1 MELLYLDII
10 IINRYHTA
18 IKIIEEQINMNKD
31 DMTPG
36 KSAAMKIDCPVCG
49 GKNTATY
56 TTQTHELAYFGEV
69 VESTIQCEKCGFR
82 HNDILATEQKD
93 PAKHSLIITK
103 KSLDSR
109 VVRSQSAT
117 VSLPEIGIKVEP
129 GPKSEGYI
137 SNVEGVLIR
146 FRDATERA
154 LNMFTDEVS
163 QKNGKK
169 VLENINKVLNGEMET
184 LLLIEDP
191 FGQSKIMDV
200 HAKTEPLTDEELKNL
215 KTGFTIID
223 EDEENED
230 NEDDEDN

>member
-10 IINRYHTA
+10 IINRCHTT
-18 IKIIEEQINMNKD
+18 IKIIKEQTNMNKD

-230 NEDDEDN
+230 NENDEDN

>member
-69 VESTIQCEKCGFR
+69 VESTSQCEKCGFR

>member
-1 MELLYLDII
+1 MD
-10 IINRYHTA
+10 
-18 IKIIEEQINMNKD
+18 MD
-31 DMTPG
+31 DVTTG
-36 KSAAMKIDCPVCG
+36 KSAEMKMDCPVCG

-56 TTQTHELAYFGEV
+56 TTQTHELAYFGEI
-69 VESTIQCEKCGFR
+69 VESTIQCERCGFR
-82 HNDILATEQKD
+82 HNDIITTEQKD
-93 PAKHSLIITK
+93 PAKHSLIISK
-103 KSLDSR
+103 KNLDSR

-154 LNMFTDEVS
+154 LNMFTDAKS
-163 QKNGKK
+163 QENGKK
-169 VLENINKVLNGEMET
+169 VLENINKVLDGEMET

-200 HAKTEPLTDEELKNL
+200 RAKTEPLTDEELKHL
-215 KTGFTIID
+215 KTGFTVI
-223 EDEENED
+223 EDE
-230 NEDDEDN
+230 

>member
-1 MELLYLDII
+1 MDDI
-10 IINRYHTA
+10 T
-18 IKIIEEQINMNKD
+18 
-31 DMTPG
+31 TG
-36 KSAAMKIDCPVCG
+36 KGAEMRIDCPVCG
-49 GKNTATY
+49 GKNTASY
-56 TTQTHELAYFGEV
+56 TTQTHELAYFGEI

-82 HNDILATEQKD
+82 HNDIITTEQKD

-137 SNVEGVLIR
+137 SNVEGVIVR
-146 FRDATERA
+146 FIDATKRA
-154 LNMFTDEVS
+154 LNMFHDDLS
-163 QKNGKK
+163 QENGKR
-169 VLENINKVLNGEMET
+169 VLENLNKILDGELET

-200 HAKTEPLTDEELKNL
+200 RAKTEPLTDEELKNL
-215 KTGFTIID
+215 KTGFTVID
-223 EDEENED
+223 
-230 NEDDEDN
+230 

>member
-1 MELLYLDII
+1 M
-10 IINRYHTA
+10 
-18 IKIIEEQINMNKD
+18 NMD
-31 DMTPG
+31 DVTTG
-36 KSAAMKIDCPVCG
+36 KGAKMKMDGPVCG

-56 TTQTHELAYFGEV
+56 TTQTHELAYFGEI
-69 VESTIQCEKCGFR
+69 VESTIQCERCGFR
-82 HNDILATEQKD
+82 HNDIITTEQKD
-93 PAKHSLIITK
+93 PAKHSLIISK
-103 KSLDSR
+103 KNLDSR

-154 LNMFTDEVS
+154 LNMFTDAKS
-163 QKNGKK
+163 QENGKK
-169 VLENINKVLNGEMET
+169 VLENINKVLDGEMET

-200 HAKTEPLTDEELKNL
+200 RAKTEPLTDEELKHL
-215 KTGFTIID
+215 KTGFTVI
-223 EDEENED
+223 EDE
-230 NEDDEDN
+230 

>member
-1 MELLYLDII
+1 M
-10 IINRYHTA
+10 
-18 IKIIEEQINMNKD
+18 NMD
-31 DMTPG
+31 DVTTG
-36 KSAAMKIDCPVCG
+36 KSAEMKIDCPVCG

-56 TTQTHELAYFGEV
+56 TTQTHELAYFGEI

-93 PAKHSLIITK
+93 PAKHSLIISK
-103 KSLDSR
+103 KNLDSR

-146 FRDATERA
+146 FKEATERA
-154 LNMFTDEVS
+154 LNMFTDAAS
-163 QKNGKK
+163 QENGKK
-169 VLENINKVLNGEMET
+169 VLENINKVLDGEMET

-200 HAKTEPLTDEELKNL
+200 RAKTEPLSDEELKHL
-215 KTGFTIID
+215 KTGFTVI
-223 EDEENED
+223 EDEQ
-230 NEDDEDN
+230 

>member
-1 MELLYLDII
+1 M
-10 IINRYHTA
+10 
-18 IKIIEEQINMNKD
+18 NMD
-31 DMTPG
+31 DVTTG
-36 KSAAMKIDCPVCG
+36 KGAEMKMDCPVCG

-56 TTQTHELAYFGEV
+56 TTQTHELAYFGEI
-69 VESTIQCEKCGFR
+69 VESTIQCERCGFR
-82 HNDILATEQKD
+82 HNDIITTEQKD
-93 PAKHSLIITK
+93 PAKHSLIISK
-103 KSLDSR
+103 KNLDSR

-163 QKNGKK
+163 QENGKK
-169 VLENINKVLNGEMET
+169 VLENINKVLDGEMET

-200 HAKTEPLTDEELKNL
+200 RAKTEPLTDEELKHL
-215 KTGFTIID
+215 KTGFTVI
-223 EDEENED
+223 EDE
-230 NEDDEDN
+230 

>member
-1 MELLYLDII
+1 M
-10 IINRYHTA
+10 
-18 IKIIEEQINMNKD
+18 NMD
-31 DMTPG
+31 DVNTG
-36 KSAAMKIDCPVCG
+36 KSAEMKIDCPVCG

-56 TTQTHELAYFGEV
+56 TTQTHELAYFGEI

-93 PAKHSLIITK
+93 PAKHSLIISK
-103 KSLDSR
+103 KNLDSR

-117 VSLPEIGIKVEP
+117 VSLPKIGIKVEP

-146 FRDATERA
+146 FKEATERA
-154 LNMFTDEVS
+154 LNMFTDAAS
-163 QKNGKK
+163 QENGKK
-169 VLENINKVLNGEMET
+169 VLENINKVLDGEMET

-200 HAKTEPLTDEELKNL
+200 RAKTEPLSDEELKHL
-215 KTGFTIID
+215 KTGFTVI
-223 EDEENED
+223 EDEQ
-230 NEDDEDN
+230 

>member
-1 MELLYLDII
+1 MNLDDVK
-10 IINRYHTA
+10 T
-18 IKIIEEQINMNKD
+18 
-31 DMTPG
+31 G
-36 KSAAMKIDCPVCG
+36 KGAEMKIDCPVCG

-56 TTQTHELAYFGEV
+56 TTQTHELAYFGEI

-93 PAKHSLIITK
+93 PAKHSVIISK
-103 KSLDSR
+103 KNLDSR
-109 VVRSQSAT
+109 VVRSQTAT

-137 SNVEGVLIR
+137 SNVEGVLVR
-146 FRDATERA
+146 FIEATERA
-154 LNMFTDEVS
+154 LNMFTDEAS
-163 QKNGKK
+163 QENGKR
-169 VLENINKVLNGEMET
+169 VLEGLNKVLSGEKET

-215 KTGFTIID
+215 KTGFTVI
-223 EDEENED
+223 EE
-230 NEDDEDN
+230 

>member
-1 MELLYLDII
+1 
-10 IINRYHTA
+10 
-18 IKIIEEQINMNKD
+18 MNKD
-31 DMTPG
+31 DVKTG
-36 KSAAMKIDCPVCG
+36 KSAEMKMDCPVCG

-56 TTQTHELAYFGEV
+56 TTQTHELAYFGEI
-69 VESTIQCEKCGFR
+69 VESTIQCERCGFR
-82 HNDILATEQKD
+82 HNDIITTEQKD
-93 PAKHSLIITK
+93 PAKHSLIISK
-103 KSLDSR
+103 KNLDSR

-154 LNMFTDEVS
+154 LNMFTDAKS
-163 QKNGKK
+163 QENGKK
-169 VLENINKVLNGEMET
+169 VLENINKVLDGEMET

-200 HAKTEPLTDEELKNL
+200 RAKTEPLTDEELKHL
-215 KTGFTIID
+215 KTGFTVI
-223 EDEENED
+223 EDE
-230 NEDDEDN
+230 